1 MKKTISILVIFSLF
15 LTSCSNNDEKPTG
28 DFPVSF
34 HFYLELY
41 NTEGSIP
48 SDGEVLLYYPNYFAS
63 STDAIELVV
72 VDDAVSVASGK
83 TLFGDSI
90 LPDGWQG
97 IIYGSSLQSPLT
109 ENIDNTDYI
118 LIHYNESITD
128 TLSIR
133 AKGDTGEVSI
143 SYEFRLN
150 GDLLELYSP
159 YVEGQVPNP
168 SSGNLYFNIVK
179 DIEWENTQEN

>member
-1 MKKTISILVIFSLF
+1 MKATQYILIACLF
-15 LTSCSNNDEKPTG
+15 LTSCSKNDDELSSDTPL
-28 DFPVSF
+28 SF

-41 NTEGSIP
+41 NTEGATP

-63 STDAIELVV
+63 SNDTIGLVV
-72 VDDAVSVASGK
+72 VDDQVSTASGK

-90 LPDGWQG
+90 LPEGWQG
-97 IIYGSSLQSPLT
+97 IIYGSSFQSPLT
-109 ENIDNTDYI
+109 QNIDKTDYI
-118 LIHYNESITD
+118 LIHYNEDITD
-128 TLSIR
+128 SLSIR
-133 AKGDTGEVSI
+133 AKGVAGEVSI

-168 SSGNLYFNIVK
+168 SSGNLYFTIVK